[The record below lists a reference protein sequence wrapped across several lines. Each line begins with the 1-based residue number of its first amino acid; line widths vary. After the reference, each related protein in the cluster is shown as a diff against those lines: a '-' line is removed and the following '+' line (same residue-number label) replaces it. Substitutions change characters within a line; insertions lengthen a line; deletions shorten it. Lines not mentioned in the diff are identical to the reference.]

1 MTIWRLAWRE
11 TIMTQY
17 TMQLHDYTEDFDTAE
32 EATEFADRV
41 RRKKGIVVIEPYY
54 INLESA

>member
-11 TIMTQY
+11 TIMTEY
-17 TMQLHDYTEDFDTAE
+17 TMQLRDYTQDFDTAE
-32 EATEFADRV
+32 EAEEHADRV
-41 RRKKGIVVIEPYY
+41 RLKKGIVVIEPYY